1 MNVVLPKNLNK
12 SSLVDAHDI
21 LSGKV
26 YQFGHL
32 FAAESENNNGVIVID
47 SSDNDVICFNN
58 TADFAEWLSDNAYC
72 TKGEL
77 TPYEMQISLK

>member
-1 MNVVLPKNLNK
+1 MT
-12 SSLVDAHDI
+12 HDI

-32 FAAESENNNGVIVID
+32 FAAESENNNGVVVID
-47 SSDNDVICFNN
+47 SNDSDVICFNN
-58 TADFAEWLSDNAYC
+58 TADFAEWLDDNDYP

-77 TPYEMQISLK
+77 TGYQMQISIK

>member
-1 MNVVLPKNLNK
+1 MNVVLPKNINK
-12 SSLVDAHDI
+12 SDLVDAHDI

-32 FAAESENNNGVIVID
+32 FAAESENNNGVVVID
-47 SSDNDVICFNN
+47 SNDSDVICFNN
-58 TADFAEWLSDNAYC
+58 TADFAEWLDDNDYP

-77 TPYEMQISLK
+77 TGYQMQISIK

>member
-1 MNVVLPKNLNK
+1 MNVILPKNINK
-12 SSLVDAHDI
+12 SELIDAHDI

-32 FAAESENNNGVIVID
+32 FAAESENNNGVVVID
-47 SSDNDVICFNN
+47 SNDSDVICFNN
-58 TADFAEWLSDNAYC
+58 TADFAEWLDDNDYP

-77 TPYEMQISLK
+77 TGYQMQISIK

>member
-1 MNVVLPKNLNK
+1 MNVILPKNINK
-12 SSLVDAHDI
+12 SDLVDAHDI

-32 FAAESENNNGVIVID
+32 FAAESENNNGVVVID
-47 SSDNDVICFNN
+47 SNDSDVICFNN
-58 TADFAEWLSDNAYC
+58 TADFAEWLDDNDYP

-77 TPYEMQISLK
+77 TGYQMQISIK